1 MYANSC
7 TVQISN
13 KCFTHVRCTCLM
25 HSKYEEAR
33 EERAQILKCLCF
45 KAYHV
50 YKACPHL
57 AGYCNKSPSEP
68 VLTHDGA
75 TVTPSTSLVPRPLP
89 KQGRRPGIHCLRMR
103 ETTPGF
109 YGGSYNSVPYRRL
122 YLWTVRE
129 RPFYRLGVAFTG
141 KAAGCESVYTL
152 FHRRRLRSDNSLMRV
167 ALFCV

>member
-1 MYANSC
+1 MVVNCTEPSQDQKTWESASDLLRALALLYSC
-7 TVQISN
+7 RQKAIVETAGP
-13 KCFTHVRCTCLM
+13 CL
-25 HSKYEEAR
+25 S
-33 EERAQILKCLCF
+33 
-45 KAYHV
+45 
-50 YKACPHL
+50 L
-57 AGYCNKSPSEP
+57 A
-68 VLTHDGA
+68 
-75 TVTPSTSLVPRPLP
+75 PRPLP
-89 KQGRRPGIHCLRMR
+89 KEGRPGIHCLRMR

-129 RPFYRLGVAFTG
+129 RPFYCLGVAFTG